1 MKKIYFIAGAIILLL
16 TGCQSEQIGDNTV
29 KDGTEYTINQN
40 ISFYYPNSFEL
51 IEATGSK
58 VSFASEDQTIYYEV
72 TADDSQNL
80 LDDLDDLYVG
90 MLEQDGAQII
100 SVSKPIIDSGLDC
113 YLITGIYGDVAVR
126 FSELVYFTT
135 DNTYVYGYKANTD
148 TYNENNEVILNYLET
163 LSIDTG
169 EI

>member
-1 MKKIYFIAGAIILLL
+1 MKKNCFIAAALILLL
-16 TGCQSEQIGDNTV
+16 TGCQSEEISDNTV
-29 KDGTEYTINQN
+29 KNGTEYTINDN
-40 ISFYYPNSFEL
+40 ISFYYPDTFEL
-51 IEATGSK
+51 IEATGNK
-58 VSFASEDQTIYYEV
+58 VSFAYEDQSIYYEV
-72 TADDSQNL
+72 IEDDSQNL
-80 LDDLDDLYVG
+80 LDDLDDLYIG

-113 YLITGIYGDVAVR
+113 YLITGLYSDVSIR

-135 DNTYVYGYKANTD
+135 ENTYVYGYQATSDAYDKNS
-148 TYNENNEVILNYLET
+148 EVIVNYLET